1 MWQTKALC
9 PFAER
14 ITVAGTVPDF
24 HRIPLQNQKAL
35 TRNSLQRYD
44 FLTVLLF
51 FLIFYDSHYEKDE
64 YSFVD

>member
-35 TRNSLQRYD
+35 TRNRLQRYV

-51 FLIFYDSHYEKDE
+51 FLYFIILIIKKMNIRL
-64 YSFVD
+64 